1 MKYAG
6 FSFGWSLAA
15 GLLVAAIMLYGFV
28 RLAAAQGATQF
39 MPFVGRASLTLPPET
54 LGWNHL
60 STATG
65 DLPSPDA
72 GLR

>member
-39 MPFVGRASLTLPPET
+39 MPFVGRASFTVPP
-54 LGWNHL
+54 
-60 STATG
+60 
-65 DLPSPDA
+65 
-72 GLR
+72 